1 MNKQALIIGGGS
13 KFGLSMTNKLLTQDW
28 IVNTISGS
36 KIANHKNLNQL
47 TVNWKNVDVTVLQK
61 YLQRLSNQNLIFFNQ
76 NASTLNIDDFKN
88 KNFSVLDLW
97 KQEKHWNQTYFV
109 SCILP
114 FHIIH
119 SLDDRCGVDT
129 RVAWMLSSL
138 ILKQDCN
145 QMHYADYIGNKFQ
158 NYILMKN
165 FSNNHSSCF
174 FGINPDSIIETG
186 TSENIDN
193 FISFICSSNRN
204 QLNGKVFK
212 FTTEEDIEF
221 NKFNYD

>member
-13 KFGLSMTNKLLTQDW
+13 KFGLSLTNKLLTQDW

-36 KIANHKNLNQL
+36 KIADHENLNQL

-109 SCILP
+109 S
-114 FHIIH
+114 
-119 SLDDRCGVDT
+119 
-129 RVAWMLSSL
+129 
-138 ILKQDCN
+138 
-145 QMHYADYIGNKFQ
+145 
-158 NYILMKN
+158 
-165 FSNNHSSCF
+165 
-174 FGINPDSIIETG
+174 
-186 TSENIDN
+186 
-193 FISFICSSNRN
+193 
-204 QLNGKVFK
+204 
-212 FTTEEDIEF
+212 
-221 NKFNYD
+221 